1 MERLRL
7 SVIKEERKNG
17 IFCREREMEDLLWG
31 FREGQAL
38 SCLLLFHN
46 QFSFFFFCALSLS
59 LALPVPLSLFLLPSD
74 LYTVVPPSFSPHS
87 RPFQRTFL
95 LQCHFF

>member
-1 MERLRL
+1 MRNEEEGEREIERMGQLGKRKAEQAGRRMKGCDREECGKMERLRL

-46 QFSFFFFCALSLS
+46 QFSFFSL
-59 LALPVPLSLFLLPSD
+59 PLSPSI
-74 LYTVVPPSFSPHS
+74 S
-87 RPFQRTFL
+87 
-95 LQCHFF
+95 